1 MRKTSIFAA
10 AIGMVALPATAFAQ
24 AQTMPPAATPPPA
37 AANPVTDDGELINRA
52 GLIFGLFSQ
61 AVRTDEIPED
71 EKSALVGC
79 MYENNLKTISQET
92 GRVLAENP
100 EVDATQPQNVY
111 LIAATVCGARAP
123 SQPATD
129 TPDAPPATPQE
140 PAPDSR

>member
-1 MRKTSIFAA
+1 MRKTSIFTAA
-10 AIGMVALPATAFAQ
+10 LSLLALPVTALAQ
-24 AQTMPPAATPPPA
+24 EQTTPPAAAPPPA

-61 AVRTDEIPED
+61 AVRTDEIPEA

-79 MYENNLKTISQET
+79 LYENNLKIISQET

-111 LIAATVCGARAP
+111 LVAATICGARAP
-123 SQPATD
+123 SQPAN
-129 TPDAPPATPQE
+129 DAPGAPATPQE
-140 PAPDSR
+140 PAPESR